1 MSRRQAREVALQA
14 LFQLD
19 FNSHDEEEQRETYE
33 TLAIDAALGE
43 AEGETLTKKDRQYIE
58 TVVTGTRSQLGAIDE
73 MISAHAKGW
82 KLGRMAAV
90 DRNLARLAVFEMCFA
105 EEKLAP
111 GIAINEAVELAKKYG
126 TDESGRYINGI
137 LNALVKKQAD

>member
-43 AEGETLTKKDRQYIE
+43 VEGEPRT
-58 TVVTGTRSQLGAIDE
+58 
-73 MISAHAKGW
+73 
-82 KLGRMAAV
+82 
-90 DRNLARLAVFEMCFA
+90 
-105 EEKLAP
+105 
-111 GIAINEAVELAKKYG
+111 
-126 TDESGRYINGI
+126 
-137 LNALVKKQAD
+137 